1 MYIKRLKI
9 ENNEKVLRDLK
20 FQLGLNLIIDETLST
35 DTKETGNNVG
45 KTTVLKLIDFCL
57 GAKASVIYTDEE
69 NKKEVYKLV
78 KEYLKDQEILITL
91 VLTDEIR
98 GDESNEI
105 VIERNFQS
113 GKKKGIRRINGK
125 QILDKNFEDEL
136 SKVMFP
142 NHENDKPTF
151 RQIISHNIRYKDNS
165 INNTLKT
172 LSGYTSDVEYE
183 SLYLFLLDCTFDD
196 GAKKQSLVTKIKQEE
211 TFKTRL
217 EKVQTK
223 NAYEVSL
230 SLIED
235 EIVKLNN
242 KKKILNLNEN
252 FEQDLEKLNLVKYQI
267 NKSSSII
274 SKLTIRKNI
283 IDEAQ
288 IEMEQSI
295 SDIDIKQLKQLYSEV
310 KSNIVDIQKTFEQ
323 LVEYHNSMLTE
334 KIRFITAEIPTLAQ
348 KILFEQNK
356 IDELLIQERVLSEK
370 IAKSD
375 SFVDLENIIAEL
387 NEKYRLKG
395 EFESIISQVEDV
407 ENSIIKL
414 KSKIKIIDDYLFSD
428 NFELILKEKIKNFN
442 KFFSQIS
449 LELYGEQYA
458 LKYDQVTNKKK
469 QTVYK
474 FSAFNANMSSGKK
487 QGEIVCFDLAYILFA
502 DSEEIPC
509 LHFLLNDKK
518 ELMHANQLN
527 KLAEFVQKNNIQLV
541 ISILKDKMPI
551 GMEDK
556 GNTVVNL
563 SQEDKLFKI
572 EEEMK

>member
-91 VLTDEIR
+91 VLTDKIR